1 MYDDFSKPAIE
12 KKKPARTDVKPYNRA
27 TEEKLGLPEKRI
39 KTNNAPS
46 HAQSAEGM
54 FFRLN
59 SINRLETKLDAM
71 SSEASKQLYK

>member
-1 MYDDFSKPAIE
+1 MIYDDFSKSSIE

-54 FFRLN
+54 F
-59 SINRLETKLDAM
+59 SG
-71 SSEASKQLYK
+71 